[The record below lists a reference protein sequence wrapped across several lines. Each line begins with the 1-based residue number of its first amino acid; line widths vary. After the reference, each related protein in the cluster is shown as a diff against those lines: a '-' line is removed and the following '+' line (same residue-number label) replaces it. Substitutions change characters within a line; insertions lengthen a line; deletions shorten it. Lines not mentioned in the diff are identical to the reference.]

1 MAKNHPVICKRLM
14 LITARHLLLF
24 MGRRICSWD
33 TQSYLFASGGRKF
46 GAKRKS
52 FADAPVC
59 GIAVQSAKED
69 SEMRVDVLKEKL
81 MADPVYNESQLR

>member
-1 MAKNHPVICKRLM
+1 M
-14 LITARHLLLF
+14 LITARQITARHLLLF

-33 TQSYLFASGGRKF
+33 AQSYLFASGGRKF